1 MILNDNQ
8 RKTLHRRTPANTS
21 YNEITERHRK
31 YTSESERRVSN
42 DKTMPATK
50 SSVYYNGIY
59 VLTTVVRHLLGIFAR
74 CLGTFVLSQVFVAR
88 SPESLLIISLGT
100 PVPNLYA
107 RDPTHNP

>member
-1 MILNDNQ
+1 MITNEKHYIDEPQQTPHTTRSQKGTGN
-8 RKTLHRRTPANTS
+8 TLASQKEGFQTTKQCLQQNLLFIIMAS
-21 YNEITERHRK
+21 
-31 YTSESERRVSN
+31 
-42 DKTMPATK
+42 MP
-50 SSVYYNGIY
+50 
-59 VLTTVVRHLLGIFAR
+59 TVVRHLLGIFAR